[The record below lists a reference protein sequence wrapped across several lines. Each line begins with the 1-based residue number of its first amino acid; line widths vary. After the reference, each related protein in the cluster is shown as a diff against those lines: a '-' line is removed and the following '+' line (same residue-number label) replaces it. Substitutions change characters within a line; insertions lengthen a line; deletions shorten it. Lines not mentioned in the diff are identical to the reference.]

1 MMSKVN
7 NLKEFLEARGCGEK
21 DFSDVE
27 KATYKYTTC
36 GAWITHTDISI
47 RFGSIIEGCDQVTDV
62 TVLFYPFEIEKF
74 WEELDKIDKQAEK
87 IWNDTHGCEDCHT
100 ETQVD
105 EWGNERFISYVDQN
119 EFGNWS
125 INPEC
130 KTCEGEGV
138 IL

>member
-1 MMSKVN
+1 MSKVN

-74 WEELDKIDKQAEK
+74 WEELDKIEKQAEE
-87 IWNDTHGCEDCHT
+87 IWNDTHGCEDCGIVSEPH
-100 ETQVD
+100 E
-105 EWGNERFISYVDQN
+105 GLHA
-119 EFGNWS
+119 

-130 KTCEGEGV
+130 KTCKGEGM
-138 IL
+138 II